1 MVETHLLK
9 KILLMGG
16 LIKTHLKNDTLYSAK
31 NSYKLHKYKGVAG
44 IVIKTGLLSNRLG
57 YLIVYHMI
65 SEFIYEYNRWKQ

>member
-31 NSYKLHKYKGVAG
+31 NSYNFYKIEQLQGFMLK
-44 IVIKTGLLSNRLG
+44 IGLLSNRLG
-57 YLIVYHMI
+57 YLIINHRY
-65 SEFIYEYNRWKQ
+65 